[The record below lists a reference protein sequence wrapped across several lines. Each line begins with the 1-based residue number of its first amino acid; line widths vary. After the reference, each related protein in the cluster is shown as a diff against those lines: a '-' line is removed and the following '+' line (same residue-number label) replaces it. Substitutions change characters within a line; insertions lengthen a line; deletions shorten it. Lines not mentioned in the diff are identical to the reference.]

1 MAFRCHPDKVCGSGK
16 RFRDIKWARDILIGQ
31 QANQDATEA
40 KRKQKGAKRQQTEP
54 KRKQK
59 KTQSEA
65 AREGGGCETRGVK
78 TLEHH
83 LPCEA

>member
-1 MAFRCHPDKVCGSGK
+1 MAFRCHPDKVGGFGK

-40 KRKQKGAKRQQTEP
+40 KRKQKGAQRQQREP

-59 KTQSEA
+59 KTQSGA
-65 AREGGGCETRGVK
+65 ARAKAAVARR
-78 TLEHH
+78 
-83 LPCEA
+83 EA